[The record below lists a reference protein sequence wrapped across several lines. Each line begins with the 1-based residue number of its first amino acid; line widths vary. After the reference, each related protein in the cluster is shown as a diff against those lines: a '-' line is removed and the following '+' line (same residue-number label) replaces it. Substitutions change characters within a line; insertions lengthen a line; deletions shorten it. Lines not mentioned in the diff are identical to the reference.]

1 MTAPVFGRWSAI
13 AVLVVGVAYALVLAH
28 GMRAYGLETPIGDP
42 TLAVME
48 VLTIL
53 SAFPVLGMLAAVA
66 RLAPPAR
73 GWWALAAVVFA
84 ALLAGTTT
92 AVHVLELAGDRT
104 GGTAG
109 LVWPSPRYAAE
120 LVAWDVFLGAA
131 LLCGAR
137 AIVPVTRAAGRARV
151 AMVAAGALALA
162 GIAGPLLGVMRL
174 QLIGVLGYAVL
185 LPVVAWLLARWF
197 AAQEA

>member
-42 TLAVME
+42 TLTVME

-66 RLAPPAR
+66 RLAPPTRA
-73 GWWALAAVVFA
+73 WWALAAVVFA

-109 LVWPSPRYAAE
+109 LVWPSPRAHSRSR
-120 LVAWDVFLGAA
+120 GSP
-131 LLCGAR
+131 
-137 AIVPVTRAAGRARV
+137 VPCSA
-151 AMVAAGALALA
+151 
-162 GIAGPLLGVMRL
+162 
-174 QLIGVLGYAVL
+174 
-185 LPVVAWLLARWF
+185 
-197 AAQEA
+197 